1 MHGEGRSI
9 RAIAK
14 DLSISR
20 NTVRRYLRSDGVP
33 KPAPRPERPSLLD
46 PFKAHVEG
54 RVAEGADNCEML
66 LRELRGMGYTGGR
79 TILKEF
85 VHPLRRPREPRAT
98 RRFDTEPGEQAQVDF
113 GYFRYKTPDGTIRS
127 IWAFVMVLSWSR
139 AIYVEFIERANS
151 ASFIR
156 CHLNAFTHFGGI
168 PKKGLYDNAKVVVI
182 ERGEGGE
189 PVLNENF
196 LDFSRRVGFDI
207 RLCRP
212 YRPQTKG
219 RVESGVKYVR
229 HNFWPTA
236 RFTDLAG
243 LNRQALEWCTVV
255 ADRREHGTTLE
266 RPADRLRSER
276 PKLAPLP
283 PESRVADLLREDRG
297 VGRDGFV
304 QWQRSWYG
312 VPWRYAGETVQV
324 DDRGGVITIW
334 AKGQV
339 IATHPHATRPGERLR
354 VPGQWAD
361 MPSGDGRPGRE
372 ALAVQIADIVVER
385 RSLAIY
391 EVAAGVTV

>member
-1 MHGEGRSI
+1 MRSLYEMHGEGRSI

-196 LDFSRRVGFDI
+196 LDFSSPRNVA
-207 RLCRP
+207 
-212 YRPQTKG
+212 
-219 RVESGVKYVR
+219 
-229 HNFWPTA
+229 W
-236 RFTDLAG
+236 LA
-243 LNRQALEWCTVV
+243 
-255 ADRREHGTTLE
+255 
-266 RPADRLRSER
+266 
-276 PKLAPLP
+276 
-283 PESRVADLLREDRG
+283 
-297 VGRDGFV
+297 
-304 QWQRSWYG
+304 
-312 VPWRYAGETVQV
+312 
-324 DDRGGVITIW
+324 
-334 AKGQV
+334 
-339 IATHPHATRPGERLR
+339 
-354 VPGQWAD
+354 
-361 MPSGDGRPGRE
+361 
-372 ALAVQIADIVVER
+372 
-385 RSLAIY
+385 
-391 EVAAGVTV
+391 